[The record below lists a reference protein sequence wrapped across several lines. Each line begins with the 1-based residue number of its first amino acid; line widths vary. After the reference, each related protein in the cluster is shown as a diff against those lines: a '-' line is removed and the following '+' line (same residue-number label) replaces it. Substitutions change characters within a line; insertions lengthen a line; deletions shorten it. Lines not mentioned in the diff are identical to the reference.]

1 MEAFKGAKNAQASP
15 RGVGDGV
22 VQPTPTQEENDLAA
36 AGVVPNV
43 HEWDGTPV
51 QYPHGEPDRPDIPP
65 DLIPPAQA
73 PVLSSLSPASAVAGD
88 AADITMTV
96 NGTGFTPG
104 SVIVMNGYDEP
115 TTVMSTTQ
123 VRTGVKPSLFVV
135 PADVPVLVRNSD
147 KTSNELTFTFT
158 VAGTGTQKAKR

>member
-158 VAGTGTQKAKR
+158 AAGTGTQKAKR